1 MSAFNKEMSV
11 GFWFLKYIFFYLDNI
26 LCTYVVIM
34 QYNNEIYVSIKIYI
48 YQVYNMRL

>member
-11 GFWFLKYIFFYLDNI
+11 CFWFLKYIFFYLDNI
-26 LCTYVVIM
+26 LYTYVVIM

-48 YQVYNMRL
+48 Y